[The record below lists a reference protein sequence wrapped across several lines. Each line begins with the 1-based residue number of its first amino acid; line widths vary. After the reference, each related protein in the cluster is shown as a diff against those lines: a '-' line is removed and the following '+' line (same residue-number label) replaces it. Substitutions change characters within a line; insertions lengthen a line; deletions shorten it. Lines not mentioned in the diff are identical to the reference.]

1 MIYKEASVL
10 VKKIESGDIS
20 PVYLLHGEE
29 GYYIDQM
36 TNYFEEKILSE
47 SERAFNLEILYGRTV
62 DSATLVDYAR
72 QFPMMSQY
80 RVIIVKEAQD
90 LKIDEKFE
98 AYLTNPTPSTIVVL
112 AHKNKKADGRTNCV
126 KAIKD
131 KYVIL
136 DAARIKEWELG
147 NWIGDYLD
155 QKGYT
160 IESKA
165 TALIAEYVGSNLSRL
180 TNELDKLIV
189 NLEPKARIGMK
200 EVEENI
206 GISKDYNV
214 FELQDALANKNYTK
228 SHRIVANFQANI
240 NREPM
245 EIILG
250 SLFSFYQR
258 LYVVKQNLT
267 RSDNHIAKVAGINP
281 YFVSKSKQQASNV
294 SEKGYYHIFKLLKDY
309 DGRTKGYNNRSTSR
323 EELLKE
329 LVGKLL
335 LVR

>member
-1 MIYKEASVL
+1 MIYKEVAPL

-20 PVYLLHGEE
+20 PSYLLHGEE
-29 GYYIDQM
+29 GYHIDQM
-36 TNYFEEKILSE
+36 ISYFEKKILSE
-47 SERAFNLEILYGRTV
+47 SERAFNLEILYGRSI
-62 DSATLVDYAR
+62 DCATLVDYAR

-112 AHKNKKADGRTNCV
+112 AHKNKKADGRTNWV
-126 KAIKD
+126 KVIKD

-147 NWIGDYLD
+147 NWIGEYLD

-165 TALIAEYVGSNLSRL
+165 TALVAEYVGSNLSRL

-189 NLEPKARIGMK
+189 NLEPKARIGLN
-200 EVEENI
+200 EIEENI

-214 FELQDALANKNYTK
+214 FELQDALAGRDYAK

-258 LYVVKQNLT
+258 LYIVKQNVT
-267 RSDNHIAKVAGINP
+267 KSDNHLAKVAGINP

-294 SEKGYYHIFKLLKDY
+294 SEKGYYQIFKLLKDY